1 MGDYGN
7 LKEAIASV
15 VKTNGNQEITGQL
28 LQDVLV
34 SMVNNLGAGA
44 SFMGVA
50 KPDTAPGTPDGN
62 VFYLAGRAGTYANF
76 GGATLKNELAVFS
89 NKSGS
94 WTKETV
100 LDLSSFNPD
109 FGDVEDEIA
118 GLQADVTGLQTEVAG
133 LSEKMAALAAAQL
146 ERLTVRFDGTV
157 ADATILQNS
166 ALEPKRV
173 LWVESKK
180 RFAASAESVPSA
192 TPELYDNWLGLAGS
206 AVPYGRDEYM
216 DGGSVR
222 ADKAY
227 LCGGD
232 VYVCDP
238 STQAL
243 VKVGGSGGGDTSAL
257 ETRVAA
263 LETAD
268 KERLP
273 VPFHGTV
280 ATATVLLQSTQNPKR
295 IYWVESERRF
305 AADASDLET
314 NPPGQLYSNWLATGG
329 LPGADEFMSSVGI
342 ESVIRED
349 KIFVSGAKCY
359 LWDSE
364 SQTLV
369 TPQGGGA
376 DKVVVI
382 DISTLNVPNEN
393 KTNSFQDVDLGAGFD
408 EIMNAVETGGPVMFK
423 LNGGSVTPLTS
434 FKVSDEM
441 VTFVCLMALD
451 AKTWAVTITSQE
463 EGVSNVTIKVSDAK
477 DLVGLNGTAKVEIVS
492 ELPGSPDEGTVYIIR
507 GS

>member
-1 MGDYGN
+1 MATDKSKRIPGQASYASNFEVKKQALLDAREVILTTASDLVNPKTWEDEEGKVWLAKG
-7 LKEAIASV
+7 LKVSV
-15 VKTNGNQEITGQL
+15 MNNGG
-28 LQDVLV
+28 
-34 SMVNNLGAGA
+34 
-44 SFMGVA
+44 
-50 KPDTAPGTPDGN
+50 KPELYILKDPDK
-62 VFYLAGRAGTYANF
+62 YTDP
-76 GGATLKNELAVFS
+76 
-89 NKSGS
+89 GS
-94 WTKETV
+94 WEKIGESEET
-100 LDLSSFNPD
+100 DKR
-109 FGDVEDEIA
+109 
-118 GLQADVTGLQTEVAG
+118 VA
-133 LSEKMAALAAAQL
+133 ELAAAQL

-180 RFAASAESVPSA
+180 RFAASAESMPSA

-238 STQAL
+238 STQSL

-268 KERLP
+268 RERLP

-280 ATATVLLQSTQNPKR
+280 ATATVLLQSTQTPMR

-305 AADASDLET
+305 AADASALET

-329 LPGADEFMSSVGI
+329 LPGADEFMSSLGI
-342 ESVIRED
+342 EPVVRED

-434 FKVSDEM
+434 FKASDEM
-441 VTFVCLMALD
+441 VTFVCLIALG

-463 EGVSNVTIKVSDAK
+463 EGVSNVTINVSDAK
-477 DLVGLNGTAKVEIVS
+477 DLVGLNGGANVEIVS